1 MNKQPLVSIIIPIF
15 KVEQYLRP
23 CVDSV
28 INQTYKNLEII
39 LVDDGSPD
47 KCPEIC
53 DDYATKDQRIKVI
66 HKRNGGLSDARNSG
80 IEMANGNYL
89 SFVDSD
95 DIIHNQMIEMLMKP
109 LLEDVDLK
117 ISACQLV
124 RFSEDIIIPYCEV
137 IHFSTIDYNEF
148 LTKPLYMVA
157 VGKVYKKNLFNDI
170 KYPIGRVH
178 EDEFTTYKICYLA
191 KKIAYTESQFYFYRQ
206 REGSIMT
213 TMTINRFV
221 DIHDALK
228 GQVDFFLEHH
238 ENQMYYQFLIRY
250 VLAYNNRK
258 HLKKTLEGSKNIL
271 ALWKTDLEKYPLH
284 CLTFRQKINF
294 IMYFRFPRFRE
305 LLSKLVKKK

>member
-1 MNKQPLVSIIIPIF
+1 
-15 KVEQYLRP
+15 
-23 CVDSV
+23 
-28 INQTYKNLEII
+28 
-39 LVDDGSPD
+39 
-47 KCPEIC
+47 
-53 DDYATKDQRIKVI
+53 
-66 HKRNGGLSDARNSG
+66 
-80 IEMANGNYL
+80 
-89 SFVDSD
+89 
-95 DIIHNQMIEMLMKP
+95 
-109 LLEDVDLK
+109 
-117 ISACQLV
+117 
-124 RFSEDIIIPYCEV
+124 
-137 IHFSTIDYNEF
+137 
-148 LTKPLYMVA
+148 
-157 VGKVYKKNLFNDI
+157 
-170 KYPIGRVH
+170 
-178 EDEFTTYKICYLA
+178 
-191 KKIAYTESQFYFYRQ
+191 
-206 REGSIMT
+206 MT